1 MSHFGASRVD
11 SLVAAK
17 SAVVVDLFGED
28 AAQLKQQLGLEH
40 LDPDVNDDLDQKCHQ
55 SFNLDVNFRVQM
67 LVRRGFETRA
77 NVVMKNL
84 LQ

>member
-40 LDPDVNDDLDQKCHQ
+40 AISVDLAFHLKE
-55 SFNLDVNFRVQM
+55 
-67 LVRRGFETRA
+67 ET
-77 NVVMKNL
+77 VELK
-84 LQ
+84 